1 MRPSRLVNSLLCSL
15 MANFLTKEQ
24 RQELLQEL
32 KIEDKAK
39 YSDRIKVIL
48 LLDKGWTYAKISE
61 ALFIDEGTIANYR
74 RRYKEGGIEELIN
87 DYYSGRRSKLSND
100 ELIELQ
106 TFLTGTTFQKT
117 QEICDYVKERY
128 KVNYSLSGMIALLH
142 TMGFSY
148 KKAKGAPAKA
158 NKEAQEEFIKEYE
171 KLKSREGKI
180 YFADSTHPQYN
191 TILAYGWIRT
201 GEEVEIKTT
210 NGRRHLNITG
220 AIEINSRD
228 VITRTTHWVN
238 EDAICELMKAIK
250 SKNLDEENITL
261 IMDNAAFNRSCKVRV
276 LAEVLNIKLFYL
288 PPYSPNLNPIERL
301 WKFAKKK
308 VLYNQYYEKYG
319 DFKSAFHTFF
329 RGIRKYHSE
338 LASLITDNFQAI
350 GV

>member
-1 MRPSRLVNSLLCSL
+1 
-15 MANFLTKEQ
+15 MANFLTKDQ
-24 RQELLQEL
+24 KQELLQEL

-74 RRYKEGGIEELIN
+74 RRYKEGGIEELVT
-87 DYYSGRRSKLSND
+87 DDYSGRRSKLSND

-117 QEICDYVKERY
+117 QEICDYVQAKY
-128 KVNYSLSGMIALLH
+128 KITYSLTGMISLLH

-148 KKAKGAPAKA
+148 KKAKGVPAKA
-158 NKEAQEEFIKEYE
+158 NKEAQEEFLKEYE
-171 KLKSREGKI
+171 NLKSTEGKI

-191 TILAYGWIRT
+191 SVLSYGWIRT
-201 GEEVEIKTT
+201 GEEVEINTT

-220 AIEINSRD
+220 AIEINSKE
-228 VITRTTHWVN
+228 VITRTTPSVN
-238 EDAICELMKAIK
+238 EDSICELLKGIK
-250 SKNLDEENITL
+250 SKNLAEESIVL
-261 IMDNAAFNRSCKVRV
+261 IMDNAAYNRSCKVRM
-276 LAEVLNIKLFYL
+276 LAEVLKIKLFYL

-308 VLYNQYYEKYG
+308 VLYNQYYETFI
-319 DFKSAFHTFF
+319 DFKSAFNTFF
-329 RGIRKYHSE
+329 RGIRQYHSE
-338 LASLITDNFQAI
+338 LTTLITDNFKVVGA
-350 GV
+350 